1 MSDSLHNTLSKFRDT
16 MLSAVANLEFEIR
29 DIIKPVEDK
38 RIDSVISTLNTITK
52 AVSNIENK
60 LSMDDILQIQ
70 PQQNSRNIVVSRT
83 ATPALSSIVASF
95 NPPNMSIDF
104 HDVEVNEEK
113 KYMEEEDV
121 EMEEEEE
128 EEEEEVEEEVEVEE
142 EEEEVEVEEEE
153 EEVEEEVEEEEEEVE
168 VEEFEYKGNTYQ
180 RDTEGNVYLDD
191 EVVGLWNGKKIIP
204 L

>member
-142 EEEEVEVEEEE
+142 EEEEVE
-153 EEVEEEVEEEEEEVE
+153 EEVEEEEEEVE